1 MMVTV
6 RAAIVLEAIAGLALG
21 LPGHLSVDSVI
32 QLFEARTLQ
41 FVSYHPPMMSLLLRT
56 LDTPLPATVLFVVV
70 DQALLTASFMLL
82 LLGQRRPAGWPA
94 AIAAAVVVL
103 NPLVIAYTGI
113 VWKDVLMAHVAVFGY
128 ACLDVASRRSRGSRR
143 MAWAIAALLSL
154 ALATSLRQHALVL
167 AIPGAVYAAVLL
179 TDGRLRRASLALGL
193 AAAILGAN
201 AAIVAY
207 ADAIAVGEKVPRT
220 ALGLRALAT
229 FDLVGISANGG
240 VIGDAA
246 IAADAA
252 ALAPSYTP
260 LQLGM
265 LTAPPGSALWGIGTS
280 DLLALWAR
288 SVAASPG
295 AYLSHRA
302 AHLGNLLWRP
312 CLVMVAG
319 VPSTVYVPA
328 VGRDIMPELGLR
340 PRWNRRDNM
349 LMDAAEQLR
358 DTPLFNPVFWSIAL
372 VVSAVILALRRTAAA
387 LVILAASSLVFVLAF
402 SVIGISCD
410 LRYVYILAVAA
421 TMLLFAVAITSG
433 PAAAGDAD
441 VDSDRHL
448 SGGR

>member
-1 MMVTV
+1 MMMTV

-56 LDTPLPATVLFVVV
+56 LDTPLSATVLFVVV
-70 DQALLTASFMLL
+70 DQALLTASFIL
-82 LLGQRRPAGWPA
+82 LLGQRRPAGWLA

-154 ALATSLRQHALVL
+154 AMATSLRQHALVL
-167 AIPGAVYAAVLL
+167 AIPGAVYVAVLL
-179 TDGRLRRASLALGL
+179 TDGRLRRASLARGL
-193 AAAILGAN
+193 AAAIVGAN

-207 ADAIAVGEKVPRT
+207 ADAIAVSEKVPRT

-229 FDLVGISANGG
+229 FDLVGIAAGG
-240 VIGDAA
+240 GAIPNAAVARDAS
-246 IAADAA
+246 D
-252 ALAPSYTP
+252 LVPSYTA

-265 LTAPPGSALWGIGTS
+265 LAAPPGSELWVIGTS

-312 CLVMVAG
+312 CFVMLTG

-328 VGRDIMPELGLR
+328 LGRDIMPELGLR
-340 PRWNRRDNM
+340 PRWNRRDST
-349 LMDAAEQLR
+349 LMEAAEQLR

-372 VVSAVILALRRTAAA
+372 VVGAMILALRRTAAA
-387 LVILAASSLVFVLAF
+387 LVILAASTLVFVLGF
-402 SVIGISCD
+402 GVIGISCD
-410 LRYVYILAVAA
+410 LRYVYILPVAA
-421 TMLLFAVAITSG
+421 TMLLFVLALTSG
-433 PAAAGDAD
+433 PTAAGKPA
-441 VDSDRHL
+441 VDSERHV
-448 SGGR
+448 SGAR